1 MKSQMHQ
8 VDLRY
13 TKEELLTI
21 FAIATQED
29 VDLGGHYH
37 CYGGAIH
44 LWSHPW
50 NNAAARYDSSP
61 LGAFYVNWL
70 EEHIYRIETE
80 EGFNLTDLLHELAM
94 LELKALG
101 DIKHGVERF

>member
-37 CYGGAIH
+37 CLLPTGALRVIQF
-44 LWSHPW
+44 S
-50 NNAAARYDSSP
+50 
-61 LGAFYVNWL
+61 
-70 EEHIYRIETE
+70 
-80 EGFNLTDLLHELAM
+80 
-94 LELKALG
+94 
-101 DIKHGVERF
+101 